1 MHWSDAAP
9 RLAVALRRLRGRF
22 GIAAPRVSVR
32 THIPWYWRALAVTLM
47 AAFALALARWIYDAG
62 RQFAGFHRSETAQ
75 EIVSLSD
82 RVAELDAELTR
93 VRKLASAGE
102 SSLQIE
108 RTTQQQLS
116 QQVRILEE
124 ENARLKEDLAAFEQL
139 SSGEGQP
146 GGLTI
151 GRLRIEP
158 TGKPG
163 EYRYALLAM
172 YRSAVKASEFN
183 GLLKFV
189 ATLQRN
195 GQDVII
201 EIPGAAE
208 AGAAKYQVSVRS
220 FRKIEGSFSLPAG
233 EQVKSI
239 EVRLTQGGVIKASR
253 RTTL

>member
-1 MHWSDAAP
+1 MRWPASGS
-9 RLAVALRRLRGRF
+9 RLAVGLRRLRSRY

-32 THIPWYWRALAVTLM
+32 THIPWYWRALAITLI
-47 AAFALALARWIYDAG
+47 AACALALGRWIYDAG
-62 RQFAGFHRSETAQ
+62 RQFAGFDRSESAV
-75 EIVSLSD
+75 EIVTLSS
-82 RVAELDAELTR
+82 RVSELEAELSQL
-93 VRKLASAGE
+93 RKSAAAGE

-108 RTTQQQLS
+108 QTTQQQLT

-151 GRLRIEP
+151 GRLRIQP

-172 YRSAVKASEFN
+172 YRAAVKSQEFS
-183 GLLKFV
+183 GTIKFLV
-189 ATLQRN
+189 TVQRD
-195 GQDVII
+195 GRDAII
-201 EIPGAAE
+201 EIPG
-208 AGAAKYQVSVRS
+208 GADVGSSAYQISVRN
-220 FRKIEGSFSLPAG
+220 FRKIEGNFVLPAG
-233 EQVKSI
+233 AVARSVEARI
-239 EVRLTQGGVIKASR
+239 MQGGVIKASR

>member
-1 MHWSDAAP
+1 MRWPASGS
-9 RLAVALRRLRGRF
+9 RLAVSLRRLRSRY

-32 THIPWYWRALAVTLM
+32 THIPWYWRALAITLI
-47 AAFALALARWIYDAG
+47 AACALALARWIYDAG
-62 RQFAGFHRSETAQ
+62 RQFAGFDRTESAV
-75 EIVSLSD
+75 EIVTLSG
-82 RVAELDAELTR
+82 RVSELEAELTR
-93 VRKLASAGE
+93 LRKSAAAGE

-108 RTTQQQLS
+108 QTTQQQLT

-151 GRLRIEP
+151 GRLRIQP

-172 YRSAVKASEFN
+172 YRAAVKSQEFS
-183 GLLKFV
+183 GTIKFLV
-189 ATLQRN
+189 AVQRD
-195 GQDVII
+195 GRDAMI
-201 EIPGAAE
+201 EIPGAADV
-208 AGAAKYQVSVRS
+208 ASGSYQISVRN
-220 FRKIEGSFSLPAG
+220 FRKIEGNFVLPAG
-233 EQVKSI
+233 VVAKSVEARI
-239 EVRLTQGGVIKASR
+239 MQGGVIKASR